1 MNMDDDRHRGSRDH
15 AERAR
20 RIVAG
25 GHHLSGRP
33 LLPGQPPLYFV
44 QGKGCRL
51 VDVDGRAYIDYV
63 MAYGAYVLG
72 YADEDV
78 DRAAFERARVGGLLS
93 LNHAL
98 HVEFAERL
106 LAWFPAA
113 DMAMFVKTGSEAT
126 TAALRIA
133 RRATGRRKVVR
144 CGYHGWHDW
153 CLPLEP
159 FVPEGLDA
167 QVLEFEAGDPSTLAR
182 VLAEHPGEVAAV
194 IVAPEMV
201 VPGRPEPLREVTVL
215 AHAAG
220 ALLVLDEIKTAFRIR
235 PGSVQRL
242 WDLHPDLTTVSKA
255 LGNGWPIAAVLGRRE
270 VMEHAAGLHCSATY
284 HGDATAM
291 SAALRT
297 LELIEERGVLE
308 HVWVQGERLIAG
320 LQAAAERHGLPMRA
334 FGEPLPPMPMLR
346 VTLADA
352 VARDRI
358 AHAFFGEMLA
368 RGVLLHPRHLWFVSH
383 AHRAQDIDATLERAD
398 EAMAATARACDD
410 LLRAAP
416 APGPIPASA
425 AAASSPR
432 PAPPASAR

>member
-1 MNMDDDRHRGSRDH
+1 MQDDRYRSSRACLHRAQRL
-15 AERAR
+15 
-20 RIVAG
+20 VAG
-25 GHHLSGRP
+25 SHHLSGRP
-33 LLPGQPPLYFV
+33 LLPEQPPLYLV
-44 QGKGCRL
+44 QGKGCRV
-51 VDVDGRAYIDYV
+51 VDVDGHAYIDYV

-72 YADEDV
+72 YADDEV
-78 DRAAFERARVGGLLS
+78 DQAAFAQARRGSLLS
-93 LNHAL
+93 LNHPL
-98 HVEFAERL
+98 HLEFAERL

-159 FVPEGLDA
+159 FVPEGLTE
-167 QVLEFEAGDPSTLAR
+167 QVLEFVADDPSSLAR
-182 VLAEHPGEVAAV
+182 VLAEHPGEIAAV

-201 VPGRPEPLREVTVL
+201 VPGRPEPFHHIAAL
-215 AHAAG
+215 ARTAG

-242 WDLHPDLTTVSKA
+242 YDLRPDLTTVSKA
-255 LGNGWPIAAVLGRRE
+255 LGNGWPIAAVLGRRD

-284 HGDATAM
+284 HGDTAAM

-297 LELIEERGVLE
+297 LELIVERGVLD
-308 HVWVQGERLIAG
+308 HVWTQGERLIEG
-320 LQAAAERHGLPMRA
+320 LGAAAARHGLPMHA

-352 VARDRI
+352 SARDRI
-358 AHAFFGEMLA
+358 GHTFFHEMMI

-383 AHRAQDIDATLERAD
+383 AHHAQDIDATLERAD
-398 EAMAATARACDD
+398 EAMAATARACAE
-410 LLRAAP
+410 LLDAT
-416 APGPIPASA
+416 
-425 AAASSPR
+425 PR
-432 PAPPASAR
+432 WRMGA